1 MSGAGLSSFGFKM
14 TVGAGFRGEGLG
26 SECMTT
32 TVFLYCDEDFVELP
46 GNGGGRQRTYQMTME
61 HMPCDQGCD
70 VNFSSIKY

>member
-1 MSGAGLSSFGFKM
+1 
-14 TVGAGFRGEGLG
+14 
-26 SECMTT
+26 MTT